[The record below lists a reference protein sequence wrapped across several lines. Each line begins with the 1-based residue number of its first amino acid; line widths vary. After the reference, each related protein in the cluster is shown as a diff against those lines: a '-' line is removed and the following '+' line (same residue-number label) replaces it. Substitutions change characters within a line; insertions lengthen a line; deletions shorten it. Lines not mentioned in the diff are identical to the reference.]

1 MPSFILDRGVEWVLW
16 VQRFSPALDGVMSTI
31 TLFGEAVGIV
41 LVLSLLYWGLDRRL
55 AVRLVLLFAL
65 SLFINTWAKNLVM
78 QPRPFQYDPRVLQLD
93 HATGGGLPSGHTQ
106 AAVVVWGYIALWVRK
121 RWATILAVALMI
133 LVPLSRMYL
142 GMHFP
147 TDLLGGYLL
156 GGLLL
161 WAFYRLEPA
170 ATRWLSEVTPPWR
183 IALTA
188 VLPALLLWSLAGADG
203 NAIAGAL
210 VLLGGGLGYHLL
222 WPPARDEMGGSAP
235 QRVLRWLVGL
245 GATALLAMG
254 IMALPN
260 VLALIG
266 FVLLG
271 VWITVGTPWL
281 FVRLGLARQRPLRR
295 RRSAR

>member
-1 MPSFILDRGVEWVLW
+1 MGILPAGACRDALA
-16 VQRFSPALDGVMSTI
+16 QR
-31 TLFGEAVGIV
+31 
-41 LVLSLLYWGLDRRL
+41 
-55 AVRLVLLFAL
+55 
-65 SLFINTWAKNLVM
+65 
-78 QPRPFQYDPRVLQLD
+78 
-93 HATGGGLPSGHTQ
+93 
-106 AAVVVWGYIALWVRK
+106 
-121 RWATILAVALMI
+121 
-133 LVPLSRMYL
+133 
-142 GMHFP
+142 
-147 TDLLGGYLL
+147 
-156 GGLLL
+156 
-161 WAFYRLEPA
+161 
-170 ATRWLSEVTPPWR
+170 VTPPWR

-210 VLLGGGLGYHLL
+210 VLLGGGWAITCSG
-222 WPPARDEMGGSAP
+222 RRRGEMGGSAP

-245 GATALLAMG
+245 GATALLALG